1 MAEEQVVRCRRDGR
15 AGAGSKYAI
24 IQVAL
29 GLPSSRHHG
38 TSTNLTG

>member
-29 GLPSSRHHG
+29 GLPSSR
-38 TSTNLTG
+38 STPYLRS